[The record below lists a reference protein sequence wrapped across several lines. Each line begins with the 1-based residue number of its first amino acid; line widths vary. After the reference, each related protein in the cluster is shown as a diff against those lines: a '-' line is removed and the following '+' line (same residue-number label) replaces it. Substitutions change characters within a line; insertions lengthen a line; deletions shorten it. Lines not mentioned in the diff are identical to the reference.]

1 MVTTRGF
8 RGPSYTLLTPANH
21 FVSRLP
27 ALPGASVIK
36 LVTPRLA
43 PSRLAQYLIAFGADP
58 ATESGAARSVQ
69 WRVLAGYESFFFALD
84 AGASLA
90 WDGMARLPL
99 SPRSYAY
106 IPAAMP
112 FTLRGDPGAR
122 VLWIKRRY
130 QPWPGLEDPVVT
142 WGSADEVAATETP
155 TPGLRRR
162 ELIDPRDSRYD
173 FNMSLMSFDP
183 GVGLPQ
189 VEIHDEEHG
198 LYMTAGGG
206 IYTLERDEHP
216 VSRDD
221 FIYMAPYC
229 PQGFTAAE
237 SGAEYLL
244 YKDVHRDGF

>member
-1 MVTTRGF
+1 MVITRGF

-58 ATESGAARSVQ
+58 AWEPGEATPVQ

-90 WDGMARLPL
+90 WDGMAGFALR
-99 SPRSYAY
+99 PRSYAY
-106 IPAAMP
+106 VPAAMP
-112 FTLRGDPGAR
+112 FTLSGDPGAR

-130 QPWPGLEDPVVT
+130 QPWPGLEEPVAT
-142 WGSADEVAATETP
+142 SGSADAVVATETA

-162 ELIDPRDSRYD
+162 ELIDPRDARYD
-173 FNMSLMSFDP
+173 FNMSLMSFAP

-198 LYMTAGGG
+198 LYMTAGDG
-206 IYTLERDEHP
+206 IYTLERDEHA
-216 VSRDD
+216 VERDD

-229 PQGFTAAE
+229 PQGFASGA